1 MESLGQ
7 VHPILTTASRAERA
21 TLRAARE
28 MARRQA
34 ERDPHAHVALDD
46 GLAVNKAGL
55 ERLTASHRSEYRKL
69 DWCEVAERE
78 LVALPV
84 RAHEREKAARRALAT
99 WQPSWQD
106 RMFGDEAH
114 RRRQLTAKVL
124 EAAREDEIV
133 FQKAYR
139 AAEAHNAEIVMARK
153 LFDLDPRA
161 IKDAV
166 NAKTRLPQVRE
177 AMNGVGVALPGEGRL
192 VVVVD
197 AIQEG
202 DVPHERLAEGD
213 ARQRKH
219 ELISLTERRQIHLAA
234 VCSVA
239 LRVGADLAA
248 LLPLEAVEVVV
259 NCEPPGAGAR
269 SEPIPV
275 LQLMVTAKALKER
288 DWKTAD
294 AISLATSLGARMD
307 WSIERGFAPIRV
319 IALSARGR
327 PLAA

>member
-1 MESLGQ
+1 MQSLGA
-7 VHPILTTASRAERA
+7 VHAILTAASRAERA

-34 ERDPHAHVALDD
+34 EHDPLARTDIDD
-46 GLAVNKAGL
+46 GLAINKQGL
-55 ERLTASHRSEYRKL
+55 ERLTACHRADYRKI
-69 DWCEVAERE
+69 DWRDLAARE

-106 RMFGDEAH
+106 RMFGDEAQ

-139 AAEAHNAEIVMARK
+139 AAEAYNAETWIARR
-153 LFDLDPRA
+153 LFELDPKA
-161 IKDAV
+161 IKEAV
-166 NAKTRLPQVRE
+166 ALKTRLAELRE
-177 AMNGVGVALPGEGRL
+177 GMNALGVALPGGGRL
-192 VVVVD
+192 VAVVD

-202 DVPHERLAEGD
+202 DVPHERVGEGD
-213 ARQRKH
+213 LRHRKR
-219 ELISLTERRQIHLAA
+219 ELIPLPDRRQIHLAA

-239 LRVGADLAA
+239 LRVGADLVA
-248 LLPLEAVEVVV
+248 LMPLEAVEVVV
-259 NCEPPGAGAR
+259 CCETAEGGSR
-269 SEPIPV
+269 SEPKPV
-275 LQLMVTAKALKER
+275 LQLLVTAKALSDPE
-288 DWKTAD
+288 WKKGD
-294 AISLATSLGARMD
+294 PVSLATSLGARMD
-307 WSIERGFAPIRV
+307 WSIEQGFAPIRLV
-319 IALSARGR
+319 ALSAMGR